1 MAEHSRRKFLKHA
14 SLGAA
19 VVGAAAVTPALMGA
33 QADAEPLPAG
43 AAHDGPF
50 VAWVKDA
57 KAGTISVLV
66 GKHEVV
72 HTDRKLATRLAQIA
86 AQAPKS

>member
-1 MAEHSRRKFLKHA
+1 VVEHSRRSFLKRA
-14 SLGAA
+14 SAGAA
-19 VVGAAAVTPALMGA
+19 VVGAAAVTPAMLA
-33 QADAEPLPAG
+33 APADAEPAATGPAH
-43 AAHDGPF
+43 AGPF

-57 KAGTISVLV
+57 KAGQISVLV
-66 GKHEVV
+66 GEHEVV